1 MRNEISLRMLSGFV
15 LVGVFAAGA
24 LFGAGLMRWT
34 QPAPER
40 LPEIGGPP
48 RGPLAVMKRELS
60 LDAQQMEKLDSI
72 MKAHRGQLE
81 VIMRDAQGRTRD
93 VLMTI
98 EAELIPSL
106 RPEQVK
112 ALEAWRAHR
121 PPPPLGGPPGMGPP
135 GMGPPPPPP
144 SGDRR

>member
-1 MRNEISLRMLSGFV
+1 MRNELSLRMLSGFV

-24 LFGAGLMRWT
+24 LFGAGLIRWT
-34 QPAPER
+34 QRGPDGLPPPHPA
-40 LPEIGGPP
+40 G
-48 RGPLAVMKRELS
+48 GPLAAMKRELS
-60 LDAQQMEKLDSI
+60 LDAQQMQKLDAI
-72 MKAHRGQLE
+72 MSAHRGQLE

-93 VLMTI
+93 VLMSI
-98 EAELIPSL
+98 EAELMPSL

-112 ALEAWRAHR
+112 ALEEWRTHR

-144 SGDRR
+144 GDRP

>member
-1 MRNEISLRMLSGFV
+1 MRNELSLRMLSGFV

-40 LPEIGGPP
+40 LPAEPSGGP
-48 RGPLAVMKRELS
+48 RGPLAAMKRELS
-60 LDAQQMEKLDSI
+60 LDAQQMAKLDAI
-72 MKAHRGQLE
+72 MTSHRGELE

-93 VLMTI
+93 VLTAI
-98 EAELIPSL
+98 EGELIPSL

-112 ALEAWRAHR
+112 ALEQWRAHR
-121 PPPPLGGPPGMGPP
+121 PPPPLGPPGMHPP
-135 GMGPPPPPP
+135 GMGPPPP
-144 SGDRR
+144 GDRP